1 MSNKILIISIFISN
15 IAFGAVIVVVPN
27 TSKALNVNKTNKIS
41 SKSMT
46 QLYNRGLE
54 EKAAKEKILKSIAYD
69 AEMNDTMAQNILNAI
84 ELLKE
89 EDIVSYV
96 SKTALLDKKVDLSS
110 YDTIVALIQ
119 NTPNLSVDKE
129 MLLKIE
135 KIALVNGTLKKMK
148 ATS

>member
-1 MSNKILIISIFISN
+1 MNNNILIITIFISN
-15 IAFGAVIVVVPN
+15 IAFGSVVIPNSPKAV
-27 TSKALNVNKTNKIS
+27 NVNKTNSIS
-41 SKSMT
+41 SKSIA

-54 EKAAKEKILKSIAYD
+54 EKAAKEKIQNSIAHD
-69 AEMNDTMAQNILNAI
+69 EDMNDTMAQNILNSI

-89 EDIVSYV
+89 EDIVSYI

-119 NTPNLSVDKE
+119 NTPKLSINKD

-135 KIALVNGTLKKMK
+135 KITFLNQKLQQMK
-148 ATS
+148 AIG

>member
-96 SKTALLDKKVDLSS
+96 SKTALLDKKIDLSS

-119 NTPNLSVDKE
+119 NTRNLSVDKE

>member
-1 MSNKILIISIFISN
+1 MNNNILIITIFISN
-15 IAFGAVIVVVPN
+15 IAFGSVVIPNSPKAV
-27 TSKALNVNKTNKIS
+27 NVNKTNSIS
-41 SKSMT
+41 SKSIE

-54 EKAAKEKILKSIAYD
+54 EKAAKEKIQNSIAHD
-69 AEMNDTMAQNILNAI
+69 EDMNDTMAQNILNSI

-89 EDIVSYV
+89 EDIVSYI

-119 NTPNLSVDKE
+119 NTPKLSINKD

-135 KIALVNGTLKKMK
+135 KITFLNQKLQQMK
-148 ATS
+148 AIG